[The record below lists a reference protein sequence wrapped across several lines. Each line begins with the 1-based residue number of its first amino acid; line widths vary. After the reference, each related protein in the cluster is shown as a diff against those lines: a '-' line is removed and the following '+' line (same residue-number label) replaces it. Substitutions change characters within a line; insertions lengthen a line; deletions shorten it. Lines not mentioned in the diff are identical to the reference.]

1 MLTPSKNIILL
12 ILDQNSE
19 KEEETEKEQKLTEN

>member
-1 MLTPSKNIILL
+1 MLTPSKNILL
-12 ILDQNSE
+12 ILHQNSE